1 MVAMGRATPRIA
13 LQTVRQTWVTQM
25 PTGAMGE
32 SRPHPGPLGV
42 KETLAKFL
50 ASKPE
55 RCHLGC
61 ATGRAAVF
69 YGPALFL
76 ASSDLLGHLMNPV
89 TPDFPGSTS
98 QKDPCDHQETRS
110 PGL

>member
-1 MVAMGRATPRIA
+1 MERAIARIA
-13 LQTVRQTWVTQM
+13 LQTVRQTWVRQM

-32 SRPHPGPLGV
+32 SRPHPGSLGV

-55 RCHLGC
+55 HCHLGC
-61 ATGRAAVF
+61 ATGQAAVF

-76 ASSDLLGHLMNPV
+76 AGHLMSPV
-89 TPDFPGSTS
+89 TPDFPGSTG
-98 QKDPCDHQETRS
+98 QKDPCDHRETRS
-110 PGL
+110 HGL